1 MTRQKRSGLLGAAL
15 AILSVG
21 AAVAQ
26 VTPQVPPTVDPAQL
40 QRQREALELQ
50 RQQAAPKPV
59 DPKIDRP
66 GGRASRRQRG
76 TWPQFHPQARGF
88 TPSKFLT
95 EAELQAVVAGQM
107 GKPTTFADVKRLAI
121 EINALYLAR
130 GHLTARAFVPSQR
143 VAEGNLKGAADR
155 GAAVGGGDAAQ
166 DPAVQGLP

>member
-1 MTRQKRSGLLGAAL
+1 MTRQKRSGFLGAAL
-15 AILSVG
+15 TVLCAG

-59 DPKIDRP
+59 DPKLTAPAAERP
-66 GGRASRRQRG
+66 AGSEAPGPSFVLKRVE
-76 TWPQFHPQARGF
+76 F

-143 VAEGNLKGAADR
+143 VAEGNLR
-155 GAAVGGGDAAQ
+155 
-166 DPAVQGLP
+166 VQRCGECSS